1 MSKYVKFYFN
11 WGKRKGILLFDGQLG
26 LQRPK
31 QFEILEIQISRQK
44 FLYWDSLV
52 VATNTVTAILLLFLV
67 SLIGSCN

>member
-44 FLYWDSLV
+44 FLDWDSMV
-52 VATNTVTAILLLFLV
+52 VATNTVT
-67 SLIGSCN
+67 